1 MCIFIYVAG
10 HPPSKCNLLR
20 IDAMTETLFFS
31 FSSRQN
37 FVRLCFLGT
46 ARVFVATFCDGHPA
60 LLLLAPRRQ
69 LLPPIDFEVAPTT
82 TPIDPPPLTGAA
94 AAASR
99 SVISYCVI
107 LLFYSNFPPRSNRQS
122 VGAGADGAT
131 MSIVHHSKTSS
142 ALKSVKINFLSV
154 RPYLP
159 SRSRPVTVPAGGKC
173 LNICAIPPIVLI

>member
-1 MCIFIYVAG
+1 MKVIAGRPSSLCCWPGVYYYTAAAGQETKQGRTVCIFIYVAG

-20 IDAMTETLFFS
+20 IDAMTETIFFS

-94 AAASR
+94 AAAVGRWYHIVWFFYFIQISR
-99 SVISYCVI
+99 RDQIANRWALGQTARPC
-107 LLFYSNFPPRSNRQS
+107 RS
-122 VGAGADGAT
+122 
-131 MSIVHHSKTSS
+131 SITRKRRLHSK
-142 ALKSVKINFLSV
+142 V
-154 RPYLP
+154 
-159 SRSRPVTVPAGGKC
+159 
-173 LNICAIPPIVLI
+173 